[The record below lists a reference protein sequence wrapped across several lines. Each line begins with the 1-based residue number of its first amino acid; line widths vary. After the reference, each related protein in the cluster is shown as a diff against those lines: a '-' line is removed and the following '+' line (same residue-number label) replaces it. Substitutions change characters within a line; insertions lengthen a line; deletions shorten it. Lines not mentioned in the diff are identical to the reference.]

1 MCFIILWPTVRNLTK
16 HIYVVLIID
25 TCRVSRLTDFWVNK
39 FISGRKPHGYVRDW
53 KRCSRVAY
61 EVMNSLELVR
71 QCLLSLFS
79 WRFCERERERM
90 PNCQVLGS
98 GNHGFASFCE
108 IGKIFSY
115 HHSSNYLRFNSFNI
129 PFNSTTL
136 SFLSFPFFFFQERVW
151 CLLIGEKRK
160 KEKCYFLFALFFLG
174 AILLYPLF

>member
-1 MCFIILWPTVRNLTK
+1 MKALFTCSIWSYEQLRTCTAMPT
-16 HIYVVLIID
+16 
-25 TCRVSRLTDFWVNK
+25 
-39 FISGRKPHGYVRDW
+39 
-53 KRCSRVAY
+53 
-61 EVMNSLELVR
+61 
-71 QCLLSLFS
+71 LSFFL
-79 WRFCERERERM
+79 RFLRERERERERM

-160 KEKCYFLFALFFLG
+160 KEKCYFLFAFFFLG